1 MEIQDRLFS
10 EVSEERYYSV
20 LMTED
25 EYQLY
30 KIFSGKDK
38 EEEDDDVDEYEGLN
52 YTDLLANRIDKNPLT
67 IKKLRKAK
75 KEHLSKEKGKGRL
88 TSSIRAAVP
97 AAYAAA
103 GGATLGAMK
112 GGTAGAILG
121 GAAGAVAGGA
131 GGYAADRAARR
142 LRNKIRK
149 SGGGGIIDDTYARE
163 YDRLDTLDK
172 GGMTKEEFKK
182 KWYRNKEA
190 K

>member
-1 MEIQDRLFS
+1 MKVQDKLFS
-10 EVSEERYYSV
+10 EISEERYYSV
-20 LMTED
+20 LMTEE

-30 KIFSGKDK
+30 KVFSGKD
-38 EEEDDDVDEYEGLN
+38 EDDDVDEYEGLN
-52 YTDLLANRIDKNPLT
+52 YTDLMKNRFDKNPLT

-88 TSSIRAAVP
+88 TSAVRS
-97 AAYAAA
+97 
-103 GGATLGAMK
+103 
-112 GGTAGAILG
+112 LG
-121 GAAGAVAGGA
+121 GAAVGAGVGGATGGALGAVGGA
-131 GGYAADRAARR
+131 AVGAGASYAADRAARR

-149 SGGGGIIDDTYARE
+149 SGGGGVIDDYYARE
-163 YDRLDTLDK
+163 HDRLDTLDK

>member
-30 KIFSGKDK
+30 KIFSGKD
-38 EEEDDDVDEYEGLN
+38 EDEDDDVDYYEGLN
-52 YTDLLANRIDKNPLT
+52 FNDLVKNKIDKNPLT

-75 KEHLSKEKGKGRL
+75 KEHLSKEKGKGRAISAMRSL
-88 TSSIRAAVP
+88 
-97 AAYAAA
+97 
-103 GGATLGAMK
+103 GGATVGAGVGGATGGVLGAV
-112 GGTAGAILG
+112 G
-121 GAAGAVAGGA
+121 GAVVGGGA
-131 GGYAADRAARR
+131 TYAADRAARR

-149 SGGGGIIDDTYARE
+149 SGGGGTIDDHYARE

>member
-1 MEIQDRLFS
+1 MKIQDKLFS

-38 EEEDDDVDEYEGLN
+38 DEDDDVDDYEGLN
-52 YTDLLANRIDKNPLT
+52 YTDLMKNRLDKNPLT

-75 KEHLSKEKGKGRL
+75 KEHLSKEKGKGRVI
-88 TSSIRAAVP
+88 SAIRATGG
-97 AAYAAA
+97 AALGAGI
-103 GGATLGAMK
+103 GGAT
-112 GGTAGAILG
+112 G
-121 GAAGAVAGGA
+121 GAAGAIGGAIAGAA

-149 SGGGGIIDDTYARE
+149 SGGGGTIDDAYARE